1 MRPFCFSAA
10 LMLLSLASSVYAG
23 SKIPLSY
30 LPRNV
35 RNAIENYVPGSE
47 ITKAEIG
54 SDDRWGT
61 TYDCE
66 YNRGRH
72 KGSITV
78 SERGRLMDLSQDLDP
93 SELPSRIAGVAKREA
108 RGGVIRKASLDE
120 DEGRLVYKV
129 EAYYGASSAKIK
141 LKITRGGEV
150 IGRDFD

>member
-1 MRPFCFSAA
+1 
-10 LMLLSLASSVYAG
+10 MLLSLASSVYAG

-35 RNAIENYVPGSE
+35 RNAIENYGSK

-54 SDDRWGT
+54 SDDRLGT

-93 SELPSRIAGVAKREA
+93 SELPSRIARVAERSA

-120 DEGRLVYKV
+120 DEGRFVYKV
-129 EAYYGASSAKIK
+129 EGYYGASSAKIK
-141 LKITRGGEV
+141 LKITRDGEV

>member
-1 MRPFCFSAA
+1 MRPFYFSAA
-10 LMLLSLASSVYAG
+10 LLLLSLASLYAG

-54 SDDRWGT
+54 SDERWGT

-72 KGSITV
+72 KGSIRV
-78 SERGRLMDLSQDLDP
+78 SERGRLMDLSQDLNP
-93 SELPSRIAGVAKREA
+93 SELSSRIAGVPKREA

-120 DEGRLVYKV
+120 DEGRFVYKV